1 MNLIKLEHN
10 MLKKYILISLLC
22 LFSTPVLAYK
32 IRDLITI
39 QGIRNYPLIGYGLVI
54 GLDGTGDQ
62 TNQIPYTT
70 NSIKNMLSKLGTNIP
85 NDKNTQFKN
94 IASVMVTANFP
105 NFIHIGQ
112 QIDVTVSSIGNAKS
126 LKGGTLLVTPL
137 KGTDN
142 KVYAIAQG
150 NILINTKTY
159 FDKNFEKQY
168 SIDNHFNNG
177 KIINGAIIEKEIAN
191 FNFGNNKTLN
201 LQLNKEDFN
210 VAKKISNKINN
221 LYPNSSI
228 ALNSKTIQIQLP
240 NDIDEQV
247 TVLANIQNI
256 NIHTPIQDSK
266 IIINTRTGDIVTN
279 QIIKINTCV
288 INHKNISVIVNNN
301 KSTNNKII
309 LKMIPK
315 IENNEYIY
323 KSKTYKS
330 YDTHENKNIQKYIKI
345 IHQNINL
352 NDIINTLYSIGITTS
367 ELISILQSMSNAGCF
382 HAKLE
387 II

>member
-168 SIDNHFNNG
+168 SLDNHFNNG

>member
-1 MNLIKLEHN
+1 

-168 SIDNHFNNG
+168 SLDNHFNNG

-247 TVLANIQNI
+247 TVLANIQNM

-345 IHQNINL
+345 INQNINL